1 MTSVNINDIAILDII
16 IINGIGKSEGIN
28 LLENT
33 DLTDA
38 TEVLQK

>member
-16 IINGIGKSEGIN
+16 IINGIRKSERVN

-33 DLTDA
+33 DLTEG
-38 TEVLQK
+38 TEVL